1 MGSILKNLL
10 FAVVLVALLY
20 FGYKT
25 FFGAGSA
32 DLMVEGGASEGQLV
46 ASEFLIKLNEL
57 QSIDFSSDLF
67 SDRRFN
73 SFVSFSTLPDPVLAG
88 RENPFSF

>member
-1 MGSILKNLL
+1 MGSIIKNLL

-20 FGYKT
+20 FGYKM

-32 DLMVEGGASEGQLV
+32 ELMVDGSASEGQLV

-57 QSIDFSSDLF
+57 QSIDFSSELF

-73 SFVSFSTLPDPVLAG
+73 SFVSFSTVPGPVTSG